1 MASTQLLLL
10 CSASFC
16 YSLSLALFFALK
28 IPNSFLFFFFWFF
41 FSLLLLFLNVFFPP
55 LKFECSLL
63 GFLPSN
69 LNVLFLVFSW
79 IISLLFSL
87 YPAFSSNLI
96 CAFPMQNSL
105 KLLTNPFFQASFSS
119 PSDFKKFSLFSMQ
132 PTSSHAS
139 QFLFFLHIYK
149 KNIN

>member
-1 MASTQLLLL
+1 MRKKMLQSSYLESSLKQIIAWRQLNFF
-10 CSASFC
+10 SF
-16 YSLSLALFFALK
+16 APPPFAIL
-28 IPNSFLFFFFWFF
+28 
-41 FSLLLLFLNVFFPP
+41 SLLLYFLLSKSPIVLCFFSSDFPSPCYSFFVFFPP

-119 PSDFKKFSLFSMQ
+119 PSDFKKFSLFSM
-132 PTSSHAS
+132 
-139 QFLFFLHIYK
+139 
-149 KNIN
+149 